1 MRTIGVLGG
10 LGPQAT
16 VDFEEHIH
24 RVSQRLIPQKANF
37 GYPPMVVFYLR
48 HAPVLVG
55 EDFQP
60 LFPLRP
66 DPRLLEAAR
75 QLGQLADFLVIT
87 ANGPHLLQAEI
98 EQASGKKVLSMIAE
112 ALEEVKKRDLTRVG
126 LIAFG
131 EPVVYQAPLE
141 QLGIPTI
148 VLTEELRARVD
159 QAVVAVWEGRVTP
172 ADLRTVREAV
182 EFLRAEGADGII
194 LGCTEIPLLLGEIT
208 AQADL
213 INPTERLA
221 EAAVRQA
228 LAGEGDHEPAGNP

>member
-16 VDFEEHIH
+16 IDFEEHIH

-48 HAPVLVG
+48 HPPVIVG
-55 EDFQP
+55 EDLKP
-60 LFPLRP
+60 LPPLRP

-75 QLGQLADFLVIT
+75 QLGQLADLLVIT

-98 EQASGKKVLSMIAE
+98 EQASGKKVLSMIA
-112 ALEEVKKRDLTRVG
+112 ATLEEVRARDLTKVG

-131 EPVVYQAPLE
+131 EPIVYTAPLD
-141 QLGIPTI
+141 QLGIPYA
-148 VLTEELRARVD
+148 VLTDELRARVD
-159 QAVVAVWEGRVTP
+159 ETVVAVWEGRVTP

-182 EFLRAEGADGII
+182 EYLRAEGADGVI

-213 INPTERLA
+213 INPTELLA
-221 EAAVRQA
+221 EAAVRCA
-228 LAGEGDHEPAGNP
+228 LAGEGEDEPTG